1 MSVLDVVNT
10 EEKKEFRSSAFSA
23 EDFAVI
29 PLKTM
34 SEACFDLL
42 WIIINKYTSQVA
54 INTKLYKPATK
65 NYTNPQHQISSD

>member
-34 SEACFDLL
+34 SEVCLTCCGLL
-42 WIIINKYTSQVA
+42 LLLIN
-54 INTKLYKPATK
+54 IHHKL
-65 NYTNPQHQISSD
+65 Q